1 MNYLTFENVSRSY
14 GDRVLFQDITLH
26 INKGEKVA
34 LVAEN
39 GTGKTSLLRII
50 TGEEPPEGDR
60 ARVFIHP
67 SIKIGHLK
75 QEPDLDGD
83 LTVLEAVYNSQNAA
97 VQALKKYETLMLAGS
112 SDPDKIQKAL
122 EEVELRKGWDKESEI
137 REILSKLKLEDEHQK
152 VRTLSGGQ
160 KKRLSLAMLLVDE
173 PDLFILDEPT
183 NHLDLDMIEWLEQFL
198 SKPEFTLF
206 LITHDRYFLER
217 ICSVI
222 VELAD
227 QRLYKYQGN
236 YSDFLEK
243 KTVRETN
250 QALRYERGNKLLK
263 TELEWVR
270 RQPKARGTKSKSRV
284 QKFES
289 LRSELSGNHQKDE
302 LNIAI
307 KPERLGSKI
316 MELRYIAKSFDERHL
331 FKDFHYKFQKKDRV
345 GVVGPN
351 GSGKSTLLDMM
362 AGLIPPDSGSV
373 VHGETLKIGYFKQ
386 SGLNLPDDKRVI
398 DYIRE
403 FAEYIP
409 MEKGKKLSASQL
421 LEQFLFA
428 PEQQQTFISKLSGG
442 EKRRLYLLSILI
454 QNPNFLILDEPTN
467 DLDIITLNVLE
478 DYLIDF
484 PGCVVI
490 VSHDRFFMDKIVD
503 HLFAFQKGGTI
514 IDFPGNYTEYRSSL
528 DQKVR
533 EDRKKS
539 AEKSSSSKK
548 TAKPSTDGSGMTKD
562 TKNQLRKL
570 ERKLQKLEK
579 DKQSLLEKF
588 NSDNPDPDKIGEWS
602 KELKQVEDEI
612 EELEGEWMELVD

>member
-14 GDRVLFQDITLH
+14 GDRVLFKDITLH

-50 TGEEPPEGDR
+50 TGEEPPEGDQ

-67 SIKIGHLK
+67 GIKIGHLK

-97 VQALKKYETLMLAGS
+97 VQALKKYEALMLAGS
-112 SDPDKIQKAL
+112 SDPDKIQQAL

-160 KKRLSLAMLLVDE
+160 KKRLSLAMLLIDE

-222 VELAD
+222 VELSD

-289 LRSELSGNHQKDE
+289 LRSELSGKQQKDE

-316 MELRYIAKSFDERHL
+316 MELRYIAKSFGERQL

-467 DLDIITLNVLE
+467 DLDILTLNVLE
-478 DYLIDF
+478 DYLMDF

-503 HLFAFQKGGTI
+503 HLFAFQTGGTI

-533 EDRKKS
+533 EERKKS
-539 AEKSSSSKK
+539 AEKSTSLKK
-548 TAKPSTDGSGMTKD
+548 SAKPSTDGSGMSKD
-562 TKNQLRKL
+562 TKIQLRKL
-570 ERKLQKLEK
+570 ERNLQKLEK
-579 DKQSLLEKF
+579 EKQSLLEKF
-588 NSDNPDPDKIGEWS
+588 DSDNPDPEKIGEWS